1 MYLTGTKGQQS
12 ADRLYRIYGTIAS
25 GTASQLISPIPT
37 SRAFLFF
44 QNNSSATM
52 WFGFGSALATA
63 TISGGSVTACT
74 VINGGFGFTAPPIIE
89 FLGGAAYC
97 PLVGLGP
104 SGAGMPGY
112 AAPNNFPN
120 NAGGRPAIAHTV
132 LTGGVITSIVIDDPG
147 AGYAFAP
154 FVDIRNA
161 DSDRYGCFDP
171 FYGSVA
177 AGFLIGP
184 NQSYFE
190 NGTNQCVEQISVFST
205 TVGAPYKFAWAA

>member
-63 TISGGSVTACT
+63 TISGGAVTGCT
-74 VINGGFGFTAPPIIE
+74 IVNGGFGFTAAPIIE

-97 PLVGLGP
+97 PLTGLGP
-104 SGAGMPGY
+104 SGAGFPGY

-120 NAGGRPAIAHTV
+120 NAGYRPAIAHTV
-132 LTGGVITSIVIDDPG
+132 LTGGVVTSIVIDDPG

-161 DSDRYGCFDP
+161 DSDRYGCIDP
-171 FYGSVA
+171 FFGSVGS
-177 AGFLIGP
+177 GFELGSG
-184 NQSYFE
+184 QSE
-190 NGTNQCVEQISVFST
+190 TINGTWCGTDQIAVFCATPGST
-205 TVGAPYKFAWAA
+205 FFLAWAG